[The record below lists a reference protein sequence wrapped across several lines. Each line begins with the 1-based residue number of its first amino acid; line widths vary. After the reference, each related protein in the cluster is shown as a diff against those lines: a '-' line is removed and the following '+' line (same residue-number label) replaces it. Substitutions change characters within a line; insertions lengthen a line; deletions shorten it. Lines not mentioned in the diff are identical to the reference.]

1 MPPPAASHR
10 SKEIVVL
17 DEEQRSP
24 HADAGCGTSNGA
36 VSTVALDLGRTGA
49 HRAAMVTA
57 TERVR
62 RLWSAGD
69 EARIEAGYR
78 EGAEAFASRAT
89 LGPGVAVLDAACGS
103 GNVAIAAARTGATV
117 TAVDIVAS
125 SVEATAARAIREAL
139 TVSAQQADVERLPH
153 ADARFDVVLSLFG
166 VMFAARPDRVLAELA
181 RVTRPGGIVR
191 VGSWSLTGFMGDF
204 YSMHDALVGSPLD
217 APDPLGW
224 GDAATASEW
233 FDETAW
239 EVTAEERSISMR
251 YPHTPAGTA
260 ELFRAA
266 HGPTVHAFASLDVDD
281 RAEFALQ
288 VLSHWRRSHRSTS
301 RGTAVSA
308 EYLEV
313 VAVRR

>member
-1 MPPPAASHR
+1 M
-10 SKEIVVL
+10 EIVVL

-24 HADAGCGTSNGA
+24 HADAGCGTSSGA
-36 VSTVALDLGRTGA
+36 VSAFALDVGRTGA
-49 HRAAMVTA
+49 HRAAMAAT

-78 EGAEAFASRAT
+78 AGAEAFVSRAA
-89 LGPGVAVLDAACGS
+89 LGPGVRVLDAGCGS
-103 GNVAIAAARTGATV
+103 GNVAISAALAGATV
-117 TAVDIVAS
+117 SAADIVAA
-125 SVEATAARAIREAL
+125 SVEATAARATRQAVTL
-139 TVSAQQADVERLPH
+139 SAELADLERLPH
-153 ADARFDVVLSLFG
+153 LDAQFDVVLSLFG

-191 VGSWSLTGFMGDF
+191 VGSWTPTGFMGDF
-204 YSMHDALVGSPLD
+204 YAMHDAVVGSPLD

-224 GDAATASEW
+224 GDAATVSEW
-233 FDETAW
+233 FDETVW
-239 EVTAEERSISMR
+239 EVEAEERSISLR

-266 HGPTVHAFASLDVDD
+266 HGPTVHAFETLDVDE

-288 VLSHWRRSHRSTS
+288 VSSHWRRSHRSTA
-301 RGTAVSA
+301 RDTLQTT
-308 EYLEV
+308 EYLEI
-313 VAVRR
+313 VAIRR